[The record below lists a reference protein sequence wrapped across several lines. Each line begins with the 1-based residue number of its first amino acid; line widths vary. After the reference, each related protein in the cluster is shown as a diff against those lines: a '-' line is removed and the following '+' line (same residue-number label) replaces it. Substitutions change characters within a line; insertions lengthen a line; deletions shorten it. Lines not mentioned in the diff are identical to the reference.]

1 VAGFNWSFLV
11 PSREKG
17 LPVVW
22 KGAPIL
28 GMSASQGSETEA
40 TLGKGVTYARGGCV
54 SHLLTETDIIQVPE
68 ILLQP
73 FAWRVCDERER
84 KNVYNVLFVYL

>member
-1 VAGFNWSFLV
+1 MAGFNWSFLV
-11 PSREKG
+11 PNREKG

-28 GMSASQGSETEA
+28 GVSVSQRSETEA
-40 TLGKGVTYARGGCV
+40 TLGKGVTYMRSEHV

-68 ILLQP
+68 TLLQP
-73 FAWRVCDERER
+73 FA
-84 KNVYNVLFVYL
+84 

>member
-1 VAGFNWSFLV
+1 MAGLSWSFLV

-40 TLGKGVTYARGGCV
+40 TLGKGCDVCEKWTC
-54 SHLLTETDIIQVPE
+54 
-68 ILLQP
+68 ILP
-73 FAWRVCDERER
+73 P
-84 KNVYNVLFVYL
+84 Y